1 MSNVVSEENYEKLRA
16 IFDREVCQKA
26 TKPLRD
32 GVKIAI
38 YVGEDGPLTLS
49 HQGGRTG
56 IFRTAPTSPDMTF
69 IIPPRAI
76 EDLEAI
82 QTEDIGEI
90 GVAIIKQMMSDDETR
105 KIKAKVHIG
114 TFDLL
119 RNGYLG
125 IIPLGGTTVM
135 KYLGTKGFASIGK
148 IKDAISKMRA

>member
-1 MSNVVSEENYEKLRA
+1 MSNTVSEEHYEKLRI
-16 IFDREVCQKA
+16 IFDRDVCQRA

-38 YVGEDGPLTLS
+38 FVGEDGPLTLS

-69 IIPPRAI
+69 HIPPRAI
-76 EDLEAI
+76 EDLEKV
-82 QTEDIGEI
+82 QTDDIGEI
-90 GVAIIKQMMSDDETR
+90 GIAIIQQMMSEEADR
-105 KIKAKVHIG
+105 KILAKVHIG

-125 IIPLGGTTVM
+125 IIPLGGGTVM
-135 KYLGTKGFASIGK
+135 KFLATKGFASIGK